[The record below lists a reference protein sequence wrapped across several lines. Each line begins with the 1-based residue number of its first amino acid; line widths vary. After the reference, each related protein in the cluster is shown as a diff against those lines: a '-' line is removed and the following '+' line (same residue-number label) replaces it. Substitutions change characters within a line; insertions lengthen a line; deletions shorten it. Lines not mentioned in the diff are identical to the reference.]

1 MRTMFFRVEHD
12 SRVGLADQIAAQV
25 RRALADGTLH
35 PGEKLPPARELAA
48 GLDINMHTVL
58 RAYAALRD
66 EGVVELR
73 RGRGAHVRHDLR
85 EEDREWVE
93 LRRQVGDLAQRAT
106 RLGLTADQLIDEV
119 RKAMP

>member
-1 MRTMFFRVEHD
+1 
-12 SRVGLADQIAAQV
+12 
-25 RRALADGTLH
+25 
-35 PGEKLPPARELAA
+35 
-48 GLDINMHTVL
+48 MHTVL

-93 LRRQVGDLAQRAT
+93 LRAARSAT
-106 RLGLTADQLIDEV
+106 WRSARPASACTADQLIDEV